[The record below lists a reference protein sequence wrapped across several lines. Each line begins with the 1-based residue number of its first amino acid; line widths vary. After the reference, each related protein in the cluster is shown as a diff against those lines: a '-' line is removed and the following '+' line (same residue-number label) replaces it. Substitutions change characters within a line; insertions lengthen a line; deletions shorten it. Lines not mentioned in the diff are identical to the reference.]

1 MTVLITFIEHN
12 GTRHIVEA
20 EPGSSLMQTA
30 LDHQVPGILADC
42 GGCLTCGTCH
52 GYLEADAVTPPKDEE
67 VALLE
72 GVLNTRPTSRLLCQI
87 KVEPS
92 IDGLE
97 VHLPASQL

>member
-1 MTVLITFIEHN
+1 MTVRITFIEHN

-52 GYLEADAVTPPKDEE
+52 GFLEANAVPPPKDEE

>member
-1 MTVLITFIEHN
+1 MTVRITFIEHN
-12 GTRHIVEA
+12 GTRHTVAA